1 VNKVRMLGKARPF
14 RRHPRD
20 KRVTGES
27 GSLANEPC
35 VPVGR
40 ANWGRQELG
49 RAMLAANLLHQLDK
63 PTGGTTKVPSVFR
76 DLDLQVAGRPMALSA
91 IETPASS
98 SIW

>member
-1 VNKVRMLGKARPF
+1 
-14 RRHPRD
+14 
-20 KRVTGES
+20 
-27 GSLANEPC
+27 
-35 VPVGR
+35 
-40 ANWGRQELG
+40 
-49 RAMLAANLLHQLDK
+49 MLAANLLHQLDK